1 MKKKKSVCLPARRV
15 FALTAIASCLSV
27 YTAQV
32 VAQTKIDSPS
42 AIVVADGSSLSRA
55 ESGSDG
61 AAPIQHLSPK
71 PAATEAGPNQAAPL
85 ARPLPTRQGAEK
97 KLALVSPQAT
107 AETLEPTKAKPVVES
122 VVRRQAAENSGQITD
137 VWDRVRLGM
146 RFYDNTQIPG
156 YDNELAWFR
165 NNTGYLNRVSV
176 RARPYLHFIV
186 EQLEARN
193 MPTELALLPI
203 IESAYQPLALSRSN
217 AAGIWQFIPN
227 TGDMYGLKQNSWY
240 DGRRD
245 IYASTRAALDLLRDI
260 NRGFN
265 GDWHLTL
272 AAYNAGAG
280 TVSRAIKKNQAV
292 GKPTD
297 FGSLELPAE
306 TRSYVPRLV
315 ALANIVARQ
324 EEFGAF
330 FTPVPNEPFF
340 TIVNVGST
348 IDLEL
353 AAAVAGISRQEL
365 DQLNPGFNRR
375 ATAPD
380 GPHHLLIP
388 KEKAAAFSKA
398 VAELGEEERNPWINY
413 KVAPGENLNSIASS
427 FETTPD
433 TLARINTLRSASIK
447 PGDYV
452 LIPRGAQRVTPAASN
467 VAGAQETAKRSVVAL
482 NKPGTPGNVTTEYQV
497 RAGDTM
503 WGISKRMGVE
513 IRDLLNWNHMEPGD
527 PLVVGQKLTL
537 LTKAPA
543 APVAVPAALAQKA
556 INTLNYIVRSG
567 DTLFAIARKFQVSVS
582 DLISWNNLAEGSSL
596 RPGQVLTLMGEAA
609 LRANKIQ

>member
-1 MKKKKSVCLPARRV
+1 MKKKKSACLPSRHV
-15 FALTAIASCLSV
+15 FALTAIASLMTVC
-27 YTAQV
+27 TA
-32 VAQTKIDSPS
+32 
-42 AIVVADGSSLSRA
+42 
-55 ESGSDG
+55 SGATQRLVDNTAATNPAPLA
-61 AAPIQHLSPK
+61 AAPIVAMNAAATRAEPASEAPAPIHQLSPP
-71 PAATEAGPNQAAPL
+71 PANDSKPNQ
-85 ARPLPTRQGAEK
+85 TNEK
-97 KLALVSPQAT
+97 KPTLAPSAASTET
-107 AETLEPTKAKPVVES
+107 AEPAKTKPMIDS
-122 VVRRQAAENSGQITD
+122 VVRRQPVVDSNGKITD
-137 VWDRVRLGM
+137 VWDRVRMGM
-146 RFYDNTQIPG
+146 RFFDNTQIPG
-156 YDNELAWFR
+156 FENELAWFK
-165 NNTGYLNRVSV
+165 NNTNYLNRVSV
-176 RARPYLHFIV
+176 RARPYLFFIV

-203 IESAYQPLALSRSN
+203 IESAYQPMALSRSN

-245 IYASTRAALDLLRDI
+245 VYASTRAALDLLRDI
-260 NRGFN
+260 NKGFN
-265 GDWHLTL
+265 GDWQLTL

-280 TVSRAIKKNQAV
+280 TVSRAIKKNQAA

-306 TRSYVPRLV
+306 TRSYVPRLI
-315 ALANIVARQ
+315 ALANIVAYPEQ
-324 EEFGAF
+324 FGSF

-340 TIVNVGST
+340 TLVNVGTT

-398 VAELGEEERNPWINY
+398 IAELGEEERNPWINY
-413 KVAPGENLNSIASS
+413 KVAPGENLDSIASNHD
-427 FETTPD
+427 TTPD
-433 TLARINTLRSASIK
+433 TLSRINTLRTASVK

-452 LIPRGAQRVTPAASN
+452 LIPRSANRASPAPSN
-467 VAGAQETAKRSVVAL
+467 VATTQDSAKRSVVAL
-482 NKPGTPGNVTTEYQV
+482 NKPGNPVNVTSDYQV

-503 WGISKRMGVE
+503 WSIAKRMNVE
-513 IRDLLNWNHMEPGD
+513 IRDLLTWNNMQPGD
-527 PLVVGQKLTL
+527 PLVVGQKLAL
-537 LTKAPA
+537 LTKSSA
-543 APVAVPAALAQKA
+543 AVSTPAALTQKT
-556 INTLNYIVRSG
+556 IDTLKYIVRSG
-567 DTLFAIARKFQVSVS
+567 DTLFAIARKFQISVT
-582 DLISWNNLAEGSSL
+582 DLLHWNNLSEGASI

-609 LRANKIQ
+609 LRASKIH